1 MICLVIKM
9 VFLDS
14 GKFHGHHLLKKCP
27 CASVDFNDNRIISL
41 IFPNLM
47 PEGRLNEQKILI
59 FTILYLNVKN
69 SVNDKN
75 PMTVYETQIA
85 TVIGIFM
92 LLEQLINKNQ

>member
-1 MICLVIKM
+1 
-9 VFLDS
+9 
-14 GKFHGHHLLKKCP
+14 
-27 CASVDFNDNRIISL
+27 
-41 IFPNLM
+41 M

-92 LLEQLINKNQ
+92 LLEQLIDKNQ

>member
-1 MICLVIKM
+1 MSSCIRYT
-9 VFLDS
+9 VF
-14 GKFHGHHLLKKCP
+14 CIVVWQIIT
-27 CASVDFNDNRIISL
+27 CASVDFNDNNISSL